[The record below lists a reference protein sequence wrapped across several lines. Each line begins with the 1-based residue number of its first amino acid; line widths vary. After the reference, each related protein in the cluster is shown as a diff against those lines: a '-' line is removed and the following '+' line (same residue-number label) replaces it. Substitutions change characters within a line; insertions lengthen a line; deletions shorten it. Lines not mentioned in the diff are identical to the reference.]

1 MSNYVTPLLLV
12 GCGYMGAE
20 YASVLQALGI
30 NFCVAGRSQQS
41 AESFFHRTG
50 ICPAAG
56 GLKKYMKDQSV
67 PPQEAIVAVSF
78 ESLYPVVKF
87 LLQNGVRRILVEKP
101 GGIHYE
107 QIQELSQMADQAG
120 SQVFIAYNRRF
131 YASVIQAKKCIAED
145 GGVSSF
151 CFEFTEWAHK
161 ISLLDKPAIQ
171 LNHWFL
177 GNSTHVIDLAFYL
190 GGMPAV
196 MNAYTAGS
204 LDWYKNAS
212 SFSGA
217 GLTVDGVPFAYH
229 ADWESAGR
237 WSVEILTKKRKL
249 LLCPLE
255 ELRFQQR
262 GSLVVE
268 KMDIEDALDV
278 DYKPGLY
285 RQTSAFLTDASAPL
299 LPLRE
304 HVKLCKFY
312 RQIELGTSL

>member
-20 YASVLQALGI
+20 YAAVLQALGVD
-30 NFCVAGRSQQS
+30 FCVAGRSQQS
-41 AESFFHRTG
+41 AETFFHKTG
-50 ICPAAG
+50 IRPAPG
-56 GLKKYMKDQSV
+56 GLETFMNAQSA

-78 ESLYPVVKF
+78 ESLYPAVKL
-87 LLQNGVRRILVEKP
+87 LLQSGVKRILVEKP
-101 GGIHYE
+101 GGVTYE
-107 QIQELSQMADQAG
+107 QIQELSQMAEQLG

-131 YASVIQAKKCIAED
+131 YASVIQAKRCIAED

-151 CFEFTEWAHK
+151 RFEFTEWAHK
-161 ISLLDKPAIQ
+161 IGLLDKPPIQ
-171 LNHWFL
+171 LRHWFL

-196 MNAYTAGS
+196 MNSYTAGS
-204 LDWYKNAS
+204 LDWYDKAS

-217 GLTVDGVPFAYH
+217 GLTVDGVPFSYH

-255 ELRFQQR
+255 ELRSQPR
-262 GSLVVE
+262 GLLTVE
-268 KMDIEDALDV
+268 KLDIEDTLDIN
-278 DYKPGLY
+278 YKPGLY
-285 RQTSAFLTDASAPL
+285 RQTSAFLTDGSAPL
-299 LPLRE
+299 LSLAE
-304 HVKLCKFY
+304 HVKLCRFY
-312 RQIELGTSL
+312 QQIEFGGSL